1 MGTASEIQS
10 KSIARK
16 PQNNNTKAIRK
27 QQRKPVN
34 QTKLKNLK
42 TGKVTE
48 RSFAGSE
55 KVEEA
60 NIDSREIKY
69 LYNNRG
75 EYWFSNPDNPK
86 ERFSLD
92 QEKIPE
98 RFKFIK
104 ENDIITSL
112 SFNNEIIEFKIP
124 IKVSLKVKEAPPAV
138 KGNTSSGANKI
149 VTLETAA
156 TVTTPIF
163 IKEGDIIEV
172 NTETGEYTGRV

>member
-1 MGTASEIQS
+1 MLSYNEITPKKFVELNDEPYEVIS
-10 KSIARK
+10 SHVF
-16 PQNNNTKAIRK
+16 RK

-98 RFKFIK
+98 TIR
-104 ENDIITSL
+104 DHC
-112 SFNNEIIEFKIP
+112 
-124 IKVSLKVKEAPPAV
+124 
-138 KGNTSSGANKI
+138 SG
-149 VTLETAA
+149 
-156 TVTTPIF
+156 
-163 IKEGDIIEV
+163 
-172 NTETGEYTGRV
+172 